1 MMMIHNSQKNEY
13 EVFDLNLEVVV
24 VVVVVVVDVVAVV
37 DVVDAVGVVVVV
49 VVVLLVGV
57 GGRGLVRL
65 CSCWLLLLVMTL
77 PDLHLD

>member
-24 VVVVVVVDVVAVV
+24 VVVVVVVVDVVAVV
-37 DVVDAVGVVVVV
+37 DVVDAVGVVVD
-49 VVVLLVGV
+49 VVLLVGV

-65 CSCWLLLLVMTL
+65 CSCWLLLLLMTL

>member
-1 MMMIHNSQKNEY
+1 MYHNSQKNEY

-24 VVVVVVVDVVAVV
+24 VVVVVVVEVVAVV
-37 DVVDAVGVVVVV
+37 DVVDAVGVVVD
-49 VVVLLVGV
+49 VVLLVGV

-65 CSCWLLLLVMTL
+65 CSCWLLLLLMTL

>member
-24 VVVVVVVDVVAVV
+24 VVVVVDVVAVV
-37 DVVDAVGVVVVV
+37 VVVDAVGVV

>member
-1 MMMIHNSQKNEY
+1 MYHNNQKNEY

-24 VVVVVVVDVVAVV
+24 VVVVVDVVAVV
-37 DVVDAVGVVVVV
+37 DVVDAVGDVV

-65 CSCWLLLLVMTL
+65 CSCWLLLLLMTL

>member
-1 MMMIHNSQKNEY
+1 MMIHNSQKNEY

-24 VVVVVVVDVVAVV
+24 VVVVVDVVAVV
-37 DVVDAVGVVVVV
+37 DVVDAVGVV

-65 CSCWLLLLVMTL
+65 CSCWLLLLLMTL

>member
-1 MMMIHNSQKNEY
+1 M
-13 EVFDLNLEVVV
+13 
-24 VVVVVVVDVVAVV
+24 VDVVAVV
-37 DVVDAVGVVVVV
+37 DVVDAVGV

-65 CSCWLLLLVMTL
+65 CSCWLLLLLMTL

>member
-1 MMMIHNSQKNEY
+1 MRSGTISVTAHNSQKNEY

-24 VVVVVVVDVVAVV
+24 VVVVDVVAVV
-37 DVVDAVGVVVVV
+37 DVVDAVGVV

-65 CSCWLLLLVMTL
+65 CSCWLLLLLMTL

>member
-1 MMMIHNSQKNEY
+1 MYHNSQKNEY

-24 VVVVVVVDVVAVV
+24 VVVVVVDVVAVV
-37 DVVDAVGVVVVV
+37 DVVDAVGVVVD
-49 VVVLLVGV
+49 VVLLVGV

-65 CSCWLLLLVMTL
+65 CSCWLLLLLMTL

>member
-1 MMMIHNSQKNEY
+1 MYHNSQKNEY
-13 EVFDLNLEVVV
+13 EVFDLNLEV

-49 VVVLLVGV
+49 LLVGL

-65 CSCWLLLLVMTL
+65 CSCWLLLLLMTL

>member
-1 MMMIHNSQKNEY
+1 MIMIHNSQKNEY

-24 VVVVVVVDVVAVV
+24 VVVVVDVVAVV
-37 DVVDAVGVVVVV
+37 VVVDAVGVV

>member
-1 MMMIHNSQKNEY
+1 MYHNSQKNEY

-24 VVVVVVVDVVAVV
+24 VVVVVVDVVAVV
-37 DVVDAVGVVVVV
+37 DVVDAVGVGVVVD
-49 VVVLLVGV
+49 VVLLVGV

-65 CSCWLLLLVMTL
+65 CSCWLLLLLMTL

>member
-1 MMMIHNSQKNEY
+1 MRGRCATTLKNEY
-13 EVFDLNLEVVV
+13 EVNDLNLEVV

-37 DVVDAVGVVVVV
+37 DVVDAVGVVVD
-49 VVVLLVGV
+49 VVLLVGV

-65 CSCWLLLLVMTL
+65 CSCWLLLLLMTL

>member
-1 MMMIHNSQKNEY
+1 MYHNNQKNEY
-13 EVFDLNLEVVV
+13 EVFDLNLEV

-37 DVVDAVGVVVVV
+37 DVVDAVGVVVV
-49 VVVLLVGV
+49 LLVGV

-65 CSCWLLLLVMTL
+65 CSCWLLLLLMTL

>member
-24 VVVVVVVDVVAVV
+24 VVVVVDVVAVV
-37 DVVDAVGVVVVV
+37 DVVDAVGVV

-65 CSCWLLLLVMTL
+65 CSCWLLLLLMTL